1 MTRLEK
7 IKDLKYQVQEIIISN
22 SVESEKTNKFTSKLD
37 ESAARFN
44 LVVADLEKAK
54 KRLNEG
60 EKVKARYRLD
70 EEKEANFKRGFK
82 EEMWFEE
89 MRSEMRKKY
98 DKKDQKAPVR
108 EFVKLNCQN

>member
-1 MTRLEK
+1 M
-7 IKDLKYQVQEIIISN
+7 
-22 SVESEKTNKFTSKLD
+22 
-37 ESAARFN
+37 
-44 LVVADLEKAK
+44 
-54 KRLNEG
+54 
-60 EKVKARYRLD
+60 LD

-108 EFVKLNCQN
+108 EFVKVNCQN